1 MNFRKRIQRVYFD
14 KVIIKTYPMLL
25 LLLLLVLDLLSPI
38 RYVGES
44 VRYYKMM
51 LANVIQTIGFTH
63 VFDIH
68 TTIALKKCYNHFID
82 MPYLSGKVFTF
93 KNEIPTGKYFYNRK
107 NNFT

>member
-1 MNFRKRIQRVYFD
+1 
-14 KVIIKTYPMLL
+14 MLL
-25 LLLLLVLDLLSPI
+25 LLLLLVLDLLSHI

-51 LANVIQTIGFTH
+51 LANILQTIGFTH

-82 MPYLSGKVFTF
+82 MPYLSGK
-93 KNEIPTGKYFYNRK
+93 NEIPTGKYFYNRK